1 MRHTVHD
8 LEQLRTIYPA
18 GFLHAVSL
26 PRRHAHVRTIFTFA
40 ELLHFILITNK
51 DIHESPRA
59 LVLSSSSSPSCS
71 RAFPGLA
78 PCPRPHQVSFSHTH
92 TRAHIQCTGVPT
104 ATSPQCHA
112 QHANT
117 ERASRHDHQKDRGV
131 GEEGEGGM
139 RQTRSRVHGE
149 VGHLPVDL
157 EARGQRVAGRRR
169 Q

>member
-8 LEQLRTIYPA
+8 LEQLRTIFAA

-40 ELLHFILITNK
+40 ELLFHTYNKQRHTRIASSTGPFIFFKSFMQQSLGSL
-51 DIHESPRA
+51 SPT
-59 LVLSSSSSPSCS
+59 S
-71 RAFPGLA
+71 PGLLL
-78 PCPRPHQVSFSHTH
+78 SHTH